1 VAAARLMTRHRVM
14 QELRHSGSF
23 SSGVLPPVLTQRPEV
38 PKAEVLEEWR
48 IVVGLKRTRVSGL
61 STPGK
66 REKGRMN
73 ESLRIEI
80 SEVWRHEGDLD
91 H

>member
-1 VAAARLMTRHRVM
+1 VAAARLMTRHRVT

-23 SSGVLPPVLTQRPEV
+23 SGSFRPKTRSPSGVLPPVLTQRPEV
-38 PKAEVLEEWR
+38 SLKAEVPEWR

-66 REKGRMN
+66 KKRKDEREFEN
-73 ESLRIEI
+73 
-80 SEVWRHEGDLD
+80 
-91 H
+91 